1 MIKMRLIE
9 VDMVNAVN
17 FGYHFKRGNTEV
29 VVTENDAYKTAR
41 VMVDGVE
48 VFKNEVLKAD
58 WKAKLDAESKAK
70 YGENYSPCRIG
81 RQTVSW
87 SHAGNHGYTA
97 VQRRRQH
104 VLCKA
109 YNAMMLN
116 SKMGV

>member
-17 FGYHFKRGNTEV
+17 FGYHFKRANTEV

-58 WKAKLDAESKAK
+58 WKEKIDAENKAR
-70 YGENYSPCRIG
+70 YGEDYSPCRTG
-81 RQTVSW
+81 RQQVSW
-87 SHAGNHGYTA
+87 SHAGHHGFSA
-97 VQRRRQH
+97 VQKRRQH
-104 VLCKA
+104 VLLKA
-109 YNAMMLN
+109 YDAQLLN
-116 SKMGV
+116 TKMGV